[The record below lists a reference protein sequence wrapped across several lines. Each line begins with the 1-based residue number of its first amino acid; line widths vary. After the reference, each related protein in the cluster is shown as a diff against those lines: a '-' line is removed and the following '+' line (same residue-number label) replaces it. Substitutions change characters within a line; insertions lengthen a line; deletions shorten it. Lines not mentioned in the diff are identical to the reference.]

1 MWGPSGRIFEAKK
14 SRDTATL
21 NQKSKYISEAR
32 KIPGPDEN
40 LDLVFTYVGL
50 FLQELLMVSYKLLHM
65 YVY

>member
-40 LDLVFTYVGL
+40 LDLVFMLGY
-50 FLQELLMVSYKLLHM
+50 FYKN
-65 YVY
+65 Y